1 MPQFQHPGRQVARQ
15 KSIARSTFD
24 VERSTFAEMPRPF
37 LVAFLVYG
45 SLALLSGCASTT
57 TTTVGV
63 TTNEAPRFHETGR

>member
-1 MPQFQHPGRQVARQ
+1 
-15 KSIARSTFD
+15 
-24 VERSTFAEMPRPF
+24 MPRPF